1 MRRVTLALVL
11 VLAAIALATGTASA
25 APYTVTACT
34 TANPANRL
42 FTPVGPATSACGAAL
57 AADQAAPAAALDNSA
72 WILFPPRA
80 AKVTSFD
87 VTASA
92 QWSGSGIWGST
103 IDALGGACLAGPI
116 VPGWPCGWL
125 PGPSGTSPSTRYQRS
140 GLSLAALRIVSWC
153 VQSTGCPSGR
163 VHSEWKDV
171 SVTLDD
177 AEPPAIANA
186 TGLGTAG
193 SSWVRGSQP
202 LSFDASD
209 NTGVKRVEVDVD
221 GASVADQPHACDY
234 GKAAPCSDHSWAGQV
249 DTATLADGPHTLH
262 LAAQDAA
269 DTWASP
275 ADRSFNADNH
285 APDAPTISVDG
296 GEGMRSTPT
305 WTLRWTDPPNQFAP
319 IVATS
324 YRVCRADGS
333 GCYGGRVAPGA
344 SPLTGSFGITQP
356 GDYTLRIWLE
366 DAAGNADPAHTSNEV
381 HLRFDNGQPGQAA
394 PHAAPKR
401 WIGAADTLTFPEPIA
416 MATGAAVPL
425 SGIAGYA
432 VTIDGSTPGT
442 LANTAAGADGA
453 ASYGPPPGGWPEGA
467 VTVRARAIS
476 GTGIASPEVGQT
488 TLRFDRS
495 APTTRAYGQGTP
507 TDWQPGPVTVTLTA
521 SDALSGMGAADDDRP
536 VEDGGHVVYT
546 LDGGAAR
553 KARGDE
559 VDVPV
564 AGNGRHTL
572 TFRAYDAAGNG
583 SADRTLVV
591 NVGEPSD
598 ALGVPGPGFSARSL
612 GGTTVFSAARTFA
625 SPCPERATLKAAR
638 DTYVDQSRPA
648 QSNDAATSLAVRS
661 AAGANARALV
671 GFTLPP
677 ATGCHVVSAELR
689 VYDASPTAGR
699 ALQAYRLGSSWDA
712 DATWDTR
719 PGVAGPA
726 AAAQTLAA
734 AGWVSFDVTRQIEAI
749 YRYGDNGLVIRDR
762 DESAA
767 PAATQTLDSREAAHP
782 PELIVSF
789 G

>member
-1 MRRVTLALVL
+1 MRRLALAVVALAAALTLA
-11 VLAAIALATGTASA
+11 GTASA
-25 APYTVTACT
+25 APYTVSACT

-42 FTPVGPATSACGAAL
+42 FTPVGSSTSTCGTSL
-57 AADQAAPAAALDNSA
+57 AADQAAQAAVLENSA

-80 AKVTSFD
+80 TTVSSFD

-103 IDALGGACLAGPI
+103 IDALGGTCLAGPT

-140 GLSLAALRIVSWC
+140 GLSLPALRLVSWC
-153 VQSTGCPSGR
+153 IQSTGCPSGR

-171 SVTLDD
+171 TVTLDD
-177 AEPPAIANA
+177 PEPPAIANP
-186 TGLGTAG
+186 TGLWAAG
-193 SSWVRGSQP
+193 STWVRGSQP
-202 LSFDASD
+202 LAFDASD
-209 NTGVKRVEVDVD
+209 NTGVKRNKVDVD
-221 GASVADQPHACDY
+221 ARNVADQTYACDY
-234 GKAAPCSDHSWAGQV
+234 GKAAPCSDHSWSGQV
-249 DTATLADGPHTLH
+249 DTTTLADGPHTLH

-285 APDAPTISVDG
+285 APDAPAIAVDG
-296 GEGMRSTPT
+296 GEGMRSTPS
-305 WTLRWTDPPNQFAP
+305 WTLRWTDPPGQFAP
-319 IVATS
+319 ITATD
-324 YRVCRADGS
+324 YRVCRADGTS
-333 GCYGGRVAPGA
+333 CSTGRAAPGA
-344 SPLTGSFGITQP
+344 SPLSGSFGITQP
-356 GDYTLRIWLE
+356 GDYTLRLWLE
-366 DAAGNADPAHTSNEV
+366 DAAGNADPAHPSNEV

-394 PHAAPKR
+394 PSPAPER
-401 WIGAADTLTFPEPIA
+401 WIGGADTLTFTEPIA
-416 MATGAAVPL
+416 MAPGAAVPL

-432 VTIDGSTPGT
+432 VTVDGSTPGST
-442 LANTAAGADGA
+442 PNVTAGAAGN
-453 ASYGPPPGGWPEGA
+453 ASFGPPPGGWPEGP
-467 VTVRARAIS
+467 VTVKARAIS
-476 GTGIASPEVGQT
+476 GTGIASLDAGQA
-488 TLRFDRS
+488 TLHFDRS
-495 APTTRAYGQGTP
+495 APTTRAYGQGSP

-536 VEDGGHVVYT
+536 VEDGGHIVYS
-546 LDGGAAR
+546 LDGGTTR

-564 AGNGRHTL
+564 AGNGRHAL

-583 SADRTLVV
+583 SADRNLVV
-591 NVGEPSD
+591 NVGEPSE
-598 ALGVPGPGFSARSL
+598 ALGAPGPGFSARSL

-638 DTYVDQSRPA
+638 DTYVDQSHPA
-648 QSNDAATSLAVRS
+648 QPNDASTSLAVRS
-661 AAGANARALV
+661 AAGANARSLV
-671 GFTLPP
+671 GFTLAP

-689 VYDASPTAGR
+689 LYDASQTAGR
-699 ALQAYRLGSSWDA
+699 TLQAYRLGSSWDA

-719 PGVAGPA
+719 PGVAGTA
-726 AAAQTLAA
+726 AT
-734 AGWVSFDVTRQIEAI
+734 AGSGPGWLSFDVTRQIEAI

-762 DESAA
+762 DESVS
-767 PAATQTLDSREAAHP
+767 PGATQSLDSREGAHP